1 MEYGIGQESIWIEVL
16 YIVQM
21 GKELLE
27 GATYVCNYWDIG
39 GGLCDFVFEM
49 EGEIEC

>member
-21 GKELLE
+21 ERKLLE
-27 GATYVCNYWDIG
+27 GAIYVCNYWDIG
-39 GGLCDFVFEM
+39 GYMCDFMFEM